1 VSPPASKSPLRVL
14 TLARDA
20 GLGSG
25 GAEVLAY
32 EFTRRLD
39 RERFKTYLCTTRR
52 PAPSRTV
59 RVAAE
64 RRELEEA
71 GIGVLALD
79 RDHSAQVAPFSRL
92 YTTLVR
98 ERIDIVHAH
107 MPRASLPG
115 TILGRL
121 ARVPVVISHEHGS
134 TLGGKWARRLVD
146 RTVLARLSDALV
158 VVSEWDRRQ
167 MIEVSGV
174 PTERIVVLPNAIE
187 APEPSGEN
195 VRSTFNIP
203 PANALIGLVGRLTSQ
218 KRQSDTIRAVG
229 MLKAQGRAVSCVLL
243 GEGPDL
249 DELRSLVVG
258 LGLEREVLLTGNRP
272 DVPDVLAALDVAVL
286 SSIWEGAPL
295 ALLEYMAAGAP
306 IVATAV
312 GAVPELIDD
321 GVHGLLVGA
330 RDPAAL
336 AAAIARLLDDPPL
349 ARRLGGAARARQRA
363 EFDLGVQIERLE
375 RLYVE
380 LFELSE
386 RAPHSDR

>member
-1 VSPPASKSPLRVL
+1 
-14 TLARDA
+14 
-20 GLGSG
+20 
-25 GAEVLAY
+25 
-32 EFTRRLD
+32 
-39 RERFKTYLCTTRR
+39 
-52 PAPSRTV
+52 
-59 RVAAE
+59 
-64 RRELEEA
+64 
-71 GIGVLALD
+71 
-79 RDHSAQVAPFSRL
+79 
-92 YTTLVR
+92 
-98 ERIDIVHAH
+98 
-107 MPRASLPG
+107 
-115 TILGRL
+115 
-121 ARVPVVISHEHGS
+121 
-134 TLGGKWARRLVD
+134 
-146 RTVLARLSDALV
+146 
-158 VVSEWDRRQ
+158 
-167 MIEVSGV
+167 
-174 PTERIVVLPNAIE
+174 
-187 APEPSGEN
+187 
-195 VRSTFNIP
+195 
-203 PANALIGLVGRLTSQ
+203 
-218 KRQSDTIRAVG
+218 